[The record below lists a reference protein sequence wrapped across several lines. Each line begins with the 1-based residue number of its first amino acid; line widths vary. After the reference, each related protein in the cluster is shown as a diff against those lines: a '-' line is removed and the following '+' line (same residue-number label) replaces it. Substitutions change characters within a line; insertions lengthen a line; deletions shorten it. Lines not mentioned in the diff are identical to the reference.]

1 MAEIAQL
8 QQGSTDTLVVATRG
22 NEIIDAV
29 NALMSMQVVPQGA
42 GSFECTGTGNAILT
56 ISGGGGSAPA
66 DINQA
71 ISDFVDTYLTLEI
84 TCNTDGTISGSIVNS
99 YGT

>member
-8 QQGSTDTLVVATRG
+8 QQGSTDTLVVAARG

-29 NALMSMQVVPQGA
+29 NALMSMQIVPQGA

-56 ISGGGGSAPA
+56 ITGGGSAPA

-84 TCNTDGTISGSIVNS
+84 TCNTDGTISASIVNS

>member
-8 QQGSTDTLVVATRG
+8 QQGSTDTLVVAARG

-56 ISGGGGSAPA
+56 ITGGGSAPA

-71 ISDFVDTYLTLEI
+71 ISDFVDTYLTIEVS
-84 TCNTDGTISGSIVNS
+84 CNNDGTISASIVNS